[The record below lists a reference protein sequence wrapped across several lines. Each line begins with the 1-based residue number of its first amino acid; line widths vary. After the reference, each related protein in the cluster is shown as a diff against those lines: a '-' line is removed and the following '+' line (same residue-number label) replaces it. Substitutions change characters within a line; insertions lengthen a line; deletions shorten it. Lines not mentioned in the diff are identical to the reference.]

1 MNAQDQP
8 IIMRRFQLIRAICAY
23 HVQLYN
29 PMSIILPLDRKRT
42 KHKFLH
48 TWTLGYQKTG
58 LHLFECAYGKI
69 NTRTQI
75 YKNIFFLM
83 GKELSTL
90 PTNTQTYT
98 LFLVADT
105 KNLEI
110 GWFCSFIW
118 TVHTHIWEKIKYKQ
132 HFIKEAL

>member
-8 IIMRRFQLIRAICAY
+8 ITMRRIQLIRAICAY
-23 HVQLYN
+23 HVQSYN

-75 YKNIFFLM
+75 YKNIL
-83 GKELSTL
+83 
-90 PTNTQTYT
+90 Y
-98 LFLVADT
+98 
-105 KNLEI
+105 
-110 GWFCSFIW
+110 W
-118 TVHTHIWEKIKYKQ
+118 WEKSSAPCQLTHKRT
-132 HFIKEAL
+132 HFSLWQTQRIWKLGDSVHLSELYTHTFEKRSNTSNIL